1 MKESQRFTNLTLLKP
16 VRLKLLPIS
25 SILRTW
31 TSNLSHENSE
41 PSFFQKTA
49 SKSTLIR
56 IFQRPG
62 FRFIKTQGGAWE
74 QCSLRWKGLLRKEG
88 PPTYSISS
96 QNFSIVAIYKL
107 FKRLSWSFQQ
117 KSSCFRRVFNES
129 QLSFAVLSTK
139 VILLSESFQQKYNIF
154 LQLTVVLIFCSS
166 TSIIYNNK
174 ISIFFTWTLKTKYLS
189 QKNCKYTLSE
199 SVQGFC
205 CAKSQHATL

>member
-1 MKESQRFTNLTLLKP
+1 MKESHSFTNLTLLKP

-56 IFQRPG
+56 ILQRLG

-88 PPTYSISS
+88 PPTYSFSS
-96 QNFSIVAIYKL
+96 QNFSIVAIYEL
-107 FKRLSWSFQQ
+107 FKRLSIFM
-117 KSSCFRRVFNES
+117 E
-129 QLSFAVLSTK
+129 LSTK
-139 VILLSESFQQKYNIF
+139 VILLSESFQRKSAFFRSAFNKSHPAFRELSTKVQHFFATDGGIDF
-154 LQLTVVLIFCSS
+154 L
-166 TSIIYNNK
+166 
-174 ISIFFTWTLKTKYLS
+174 
-189 QKNCKYTLSE
+189 
-199 SVQGFC
+199 
-205 CAKSQHATL
+205 